1 MQPRCRRSARPWR
14 RSRCAFT
21 ATTLIALPSHLTRVR
36 VQENGKVE
44 SDADRRN
51 NRKSMGGTFSGRN
64 LKDRLDVLAKEP
76 PPPLPLPSP
85 GKEPRSEPKPEEK
98 KKVSVTD

>member
-1 MQPRCRRSARPWR
+1 M
-14 RSRCAFT
+14 
-21 ATTLIALPSHLTRVR
+21 
-36 VQENGKVE
+36 E
-44 SDADRRN
+44 SDTDRRN

-85 GKEPRSEPKPEEK
+85 GKEARSEPKPEEK
-98 KKVSVTD
+98 KKVSVILTALAPN